1 MASKAGKLDI
11 KLDPIWEDL
20 DWAIGQMLIMGWD
33 GTEVT
38 PQIRSLIEDHHL
50 GSIILT
56 AKNLKSAH
64 ETAKIVQ
71 ELQTIAHKAN
81 HPQPLL
87 IALDQENGGVN
98 SLFDED
104 FVCQFP
110 SAMGIA
116 ATGRAE
122 LAYEV
127 NKATA
132 SAVGACG
139 VNMMLGP
146 VLDVLSNARYQPLGV
161 RATGDDPQEVSQY
174 GIAAMNGI
182 RDAGLACCGKHFP
195 SNGNLDFLGSSLD
208 IPIITQTLEELS
220 LSAIV
225 PFRNA
230 IATGKLDGMFVGGC
244 GISNPSMN
252 IAHACLSE
260 QVVDDLLRNELGFD
274 GVAISEC
281 LEMQALSHEIGVQ
294 NGVVMAVEA
303 GCDLVLLC
311 RAYDVQLEAIKGL
324 KLGIENGIITRAR
337 VMTSLNRMV
346 RLKSTCTSWQTALN
360 PPGVSLLSKLRPSQ
374 MALSKKAYDDSITVK
389 SVMVV
394 AVSSPYDFAMDKTI
408 GTYICT
414 FDFTENAMHALVR
427 ALCGDFVPKGSMPG
441 TLRKSKKVLKSRQ
454 NWIVEEYDRE
464 RDADSLQE
472 LIKAVAR
479 ANVVDLSC
487 LETATAASFELFN
500 PKIDETH
507 FVVRNSSTNALYG
520 FAATYAIDRTGILG
534 AIFVDPSKRNHSV
547 GRSLH
552 RRAIRHLT
560 KKRSIKK
567 VQLGTSFPGIFLGIP
582 IGEGIA
588 SSWFANNGWDTQF
601 PKRLTNLVIND
612 LSTWTVPEG
621 LLQGIQRASISFD
634 LIHGLDNED
643 AERVLA
649 HVGQHASP
657 EVLELYRCALQETK
671 ACGIVRAKKADDSLL
686 GTIIICS
693 PGSPLAT
700 HVPPLMPHRGEGIG
714 GVLAPVV
721 PPTSQDVL
729 ILQGLVLMGTRQNKA
744 HKSAKTVLSWVQDS
758 AYEHV
763 VAMGFEI
770 LQSFEEITNTPDSTT
785 YIPYPTIT
793 DPDAK
798 IILLLIGG
806 LLKCL
811 DRTLAGFFASIVA
824 ANPTWVGEQL
834 EDIRSRAAKRQP
846 ASGQPGANYFG
857 QGSVENVGDLGRFFE
872 EVFHAHNMGKDARD
886 LKFNVTR
893 GTATETLQYLQDA
906 HEVPYWD
913 LILRNFGI
921 RCANS
926 MDPHSEDILQHLC
939 RARLELK
946 FLVTQLKDR
955 EEAGNCGDDSTPI
968 VEGIQERIAIL
979 DDISDYKM
987 EGLRRL
993 EDHLRKLAGLLGRP
1007 DRPDGFEALG
1017 PETSSNIAV
1026 INTVALVFF
1035 LAFAFVFF
1043 SLGFAKAYKKGG
1055 VGSFNDAD
1063 FYFLVQN
1070 NVMWMLGSFMTIVT
1084 LRRESFFSLAYKSV
1098 WLILTT
1104 GLVCAILSMP
1114 IYEQVHTGWTS
1125 MLGFLSSMASAAAVL
1140 VVLQG
1145 DGKERGP
1152 TKKIKVE

>member
-1 MASKAGKLDI
+1 MARSISNDKRESATSEQERTKRRSADKAHRRDLWPLDTSKANGHTHRTGLSQKPIAAMASKASKVDI

-38 PQIRSLIEDHHL
+38 PQICTLIEEHHL
-50 GSIILT
+50 GSILLT

-64 ETAKIVQ
+64 QTAKLVQ

-87 IALDQENGGVN
+87 IAVDQENGGVN

-104 FVCQFP
+104 YVCQFP

-161 RATGDDPQEVSQY
+161 RATGDDPQEVSQASTIIIVTADANRNLY
-174 GIAAMNGI
+174 QSGFTKHVEMMCAM
-182 RDAGLACCGKHFP
+182 
-195 SNGNLDFLGSSLD
+195 
-208 IPIITQTLEELS
+208 
-220 LSAIV
+220 
-225 PFRNA
+225 
-230 IATGKLDGMFVGGC
+230 
-244 GISNPSMN
+244 
-252 IAHACLSE
+252 
-260 QVVDDLLRNELGFD
+260 LRSRG
-274 GVAISEC
+274 
-281 LEMQALSHEIGVQ
+281 Q
-294 NGVVMAVEA
+294 
-303 GCDLVLLC
+303 
-311 RAYDVQLEAIKGL
+311 K
-324 KLGIENGIITRAR
+324 
-337 VMTSLNRMV
+337 
-346 RLKSTCTSWQTALN
+346 
-360 PPGVSLLSKLRPSQ
+360 
-374 MALSKKAYDDSITVK
+374 K

-394 AVSSPYDFAMDKTI
+394 AVSSPYDFALDKTI

-414 FDFTENAMHALVR
+414 FDFTENALNALVR
-427 ALCGDFVPKGSMPG
+427 ALCGDFVPKGSLPG

-464 RDADSLQE
+464 RDADGLHE
-472 LIKAVAR
+472 LIKATAR
-479 ANVVDLSC
+479 ANSADLGC

-567 VQLGTSFPGIFLGIP
+567 VQLGTCFPGIFLGIP

-588 SSWFANNGWDTQF
+588 ASWFANNGWDIQF

-634 LIHGLDNED
+634 LIHGLDNGD
-643 AERVLA
+643 AERVLS
-649 HVGQHASP
+649 HVSQHATA

-671 ACGIVRAKKADDSLL
+671 ACGIVRSKKADDTLL

-700 HVPPLMPHRGEGIG
+700 YVPPLMPRRGEGIG
-714 GVLAPVV
+714 GLLAPVV

-729 ILQGLVLMGTRQNKA
+729 VLQGLVLMGTRQNKA
-744 HKSAKTVLSWVQDS
+744 HKSAKTVLSWVQDA

-770 LQSFEEITNTPDSTT
+770 LQSFEEMTNTPD
-785 YIPYPTIT
+785 
-793 DPDAK
+793 
-798 IILLLIGG
+798 
-806 LLKCL
+806 
-811 DRTLAGFFASIVA
+811 
-824 ANPTWVGEQL
+824 TW
-834 EDIRSRAAKRQP
+834 A
-846 ASGQPGANYFG
+846 
-857 QGSVENVGDLGRFFE
+857 
-872 EVFHAHNMGKDARD
+872 
-886 LKFNVTR
+886 
-893 GTATETLQYLQDA
+893 
-906 HEVPYWD
+906 D
-913 LILRNFGI
+913 LI
-921 RCANS
+921 
-926 MDPHSEDILQHLC
+926 
-939 RARLELK
+939 
-946 FLVTQLKDR
+946 
-955 EEAGNCGDDSTPI
+955 
-968 VEGIQERIAIL
+968 
-979 DDISDYKM
+979 
-987 EGLRRL
+987 
-993 EDHLRKLAGLLGRP
+993 
-1007 DRPDGFEALG
+1007 
-1017 PETSSNIAV
+1017 
-1026 INTVALVFF
+1026 
-1035 LAFAFVFF
+1035 
-1043 SLGFAKAYKKGG
+1043 
-1055 VGSFNDAD
+1055 
-1063 FYFLVQN
+1063 
-1070 NVMWMLGSFMTIVT
+1070 
-1084 LRRESFFSLAYKSV
+1084 
-1098 WLILTT
+1098 
-1104 GLVCAILSMP
+1104 
-1114 IYEQVHTGWTS
+1114 
-1125 MLGFLSSMASAAAVL
+1125 
-1140 VVLQG
+1140 
-1145 DGKERGP
+1145 
-1152 TKKIKVE
+1152 

>member
-1 MASKAGKLDI
+1 MAPRPQPLMARSISNDKRESATSEQERTKRRSADKAHRRDLWPLDTSKANGHTHRTGLSQKPIAAMASKASKVDI

-38 PQIRSLIEDHHL
+38 PQICTLIEEHHL
-50 GSIILT
+50 GSILLT

-64 ETAKIVQ
+64 QTAKLVQ

-87 IALDQENGGVN
+87 IAVDQENGGVN

-104 FVCQFP
+104 YVCQFP

-195 SNGNLDFLGSSLD
+195 SYGNLDFLGSSLD
-208 IPIITQTLEELS
+208 IPMITQTLEELS

-230 IATGKLDGMFVGGC
+230 IATGKLDAMFVGGC

-252 IAHACLSE
+252 IAHACLSD

-281 LEMQALSHEIGVQ
+281 LEMQALSHDIGVQ

-303 GCDLVLLC
+303 G
-311 RAYDVQLEAIKGL
+311 AST
-324 KLGIENGIITRAR
+324 IIIVTADA
-337 VMTSLNRMV
+337 NRNLYQSGFTKHVEMM
-346 RLKSTCTSWQTALN
+346 CAM
-360 PPGVSLLSKLRPSQ
+360 LRSRGQ
-374 MALSKKAYDDSITVK
+374 KK

-394 AVSSPYDFAMDKTI
+394 AVSSPYDFALDKTI

-414 FDFTENAMHALVR
+414 FDFTENALNALVR
-427 ALCGDFVPKGSMPG
+427 ALCGDFVPKGSLPG

-464 RDADSLQE
+464 RDADGLHE
-472 LIKAVAR
+472 LIKATAR
-479 ANVVDLSC
+479 ANSADLGC

-567 VQLGTSFPGIFLGIP
+567 VQLGTCFPGIFLGIP

-588 SSWFANNGWDTQF
+588 ASWFANNGWDIQF

-634 LIHGLDNED
+634 LIHGLDNGD
-643 AERVLA
+643 AERVLS
-649 HVGQHASP
+649 HVSQHATA

-671 ACGIVRAKKADDSLL
+671 ACGIVRSKKADDTLL

-700 HVPPLMPHRGEGIG
+700 YVPPLMPRRGEGIG
-714 GVLAPVV
+714 GLLAPVV

-729 ILQGLVLMGTRQNKA
+729 VLQGLVLMGTRQNKA
-744 HKSAKTVLSWVQDS
+744 HKSAKTVLSWVQDA

-770 LQSFEEITNTPDSTT
+770 LQSFEEMTNTPD
-785 YIPYPTIT
+785 
-793 DPDAK
+793 
-798 IILLLIGG
+798 
-806 LLKCL
+806 
-811 DRTLAGFFASIVA
+811 
-824 ANPTWVGEQL
+824 TW
-834 EDIRSRAAKRQP
+834 A
-846 ASGQPGANYFG
+846 
-857 QGSVENVGDLGRFFE
+857 
-872 EVFHAHNMGKDARD
+872 
-886 LKFNVTR
+886 
-893 GTATETLQYLQDA
+893 
-906 HEVPYWD
+906 D
-913 LILRNFGI
+913 LI
-921 RCANS
+921 
-926 MDPHSEDILQHLC
+926 
-939 RARLELK
+939 
-946 FLVTQLKDR
+946 
-955 EEAGNCGDDSTPI
+955 
-968 VEGIQERIAIL
+968 
-979 DDISDYKM
+979 
-987 EGLRRL
+987 
-993 EDHLRKLAGLLGRP
+993 
-1007 DRPDGFEALG
+1007 
-1017 PETSSNIAV
+1017 
-1026 INTVALVFF
+1026 
-1035 LAFAFVFF
+1035 
-1043 SLGFAKAYKKGG
+1043 
-1055 VGSFNDAD
+1055 
-1063 FYFLVQN
+1063 
-1070 NVMWMLGSFMTIVT
+1070 
-1084 LRRESFFSLAYKSV
+1084 
-1098 WLILTT
+1098 
-1104 GLVCAILSMP
+1104 
-1114 IYEQVHTGWTS
+1114 
-1125 MLGFLSSMASAAAVL
+1125 
-1140 VVLQG
+1140 
-1145 DGKERGP
+1145 
-1152 TKKIKVE
+1152 